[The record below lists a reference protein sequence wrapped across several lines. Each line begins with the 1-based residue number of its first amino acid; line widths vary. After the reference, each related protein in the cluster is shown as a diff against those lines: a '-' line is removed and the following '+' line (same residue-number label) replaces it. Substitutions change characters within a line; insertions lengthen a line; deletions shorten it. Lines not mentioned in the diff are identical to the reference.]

1 MRKTRTK
8 KPEAKKKELID
19 YEALA
24 QQQREKRL
32 TDFAEELKALCAK
45 RGFVIQPIVMIGQQ
59 SVRVEQLINLPCGW
73 QIAVK

>member
-1 MRKTRTK
+1 MGRNL
-8 KPEAKKKELID
+8 KKKSETVID

-32 TDFAEELKALCAK
+32 TECAEEIKTLCEK

-73 QIAVK
+73 TVVVK